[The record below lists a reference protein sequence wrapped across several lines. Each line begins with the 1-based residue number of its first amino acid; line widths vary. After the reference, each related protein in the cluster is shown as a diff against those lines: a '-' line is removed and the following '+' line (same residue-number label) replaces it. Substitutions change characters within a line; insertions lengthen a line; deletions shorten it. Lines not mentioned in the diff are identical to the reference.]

1 VNEGG
6 SWWWLDEG
14 GGGWVGTKGGI
25 GERPPPGI
33 GDSGEKEPTLLPA
46 SLARKKNVLFL
57 TKIFGSG

>member
-1 VNEGG
+1 LE
-6 SWWWLDEG
+6 EG

-46 SLARKKNVLFL
+46 SLARDVIFL
-57 TKIFGSG
+57 TKIFGS